1 MSLNFKNISNYNP
14 CMIAET
20 ACGHDGN
27 LNKLKKLISIA
38 KKAGA
43 KVIKFQ
49 IYKLTERSIKGSNEE
64 KIFKRLLLSDQ
75 DWKAAVTYARKNKL
89 SIFADVFGN
98 ESFKL
103 AKKLKVDGYK
113 IHSEDTLNFTFI
125 EKVLNSKKITLIGVG
140 GSHRAEIK
148 SLLEFLNKKKLINN
162 LILMTGVQ
170 TFPTPLEAHSISEI
184 HDLINKYANKDLK
197 IGFSD
202 HVKGGEEE
210 SYLLPLMALSSGASV
225 IEKHFTTNRTFK
237 QTDYHSSL
245 NSNELKKFLDLISKY
260 TTILKPID
268 MMNIW
273 EKNYR
278 KMFKKSPT
286 ITKDKLKGELI
297 KSDDIT
303 YKKNTL
309 TSQSLNLTQ
318 LSNKKLKKNIN
329 AGSQIS
335 LNEINQKVG
344 IIIVA
349 RNSSNRFPNK
359 SLGKICGRES
369 IACLIDRMKRVK
381 NAETIIL
388 ATSIN
393 KSDDVLEK
401 IAKREKIKCFRG
413 SLHNVASRY
422 YNAAKKFK
430 LDHVVRITGDAIL
443 ADELMIDRAIK
454 TQINK
459 GSDVVF
465 MKNMPYGTAKE
476 VFSLRA
482 IEMIAKYSIE
492 PEKTEYLEWFLENSR
507 NFKIEYIS
515 SSYKFDKKIRL
526 TLDYKDDLTQL
537 NKIFYGLKTIKKFRL
552 NDVLKF
558 LKKNKKIVKI
568 NSYLKPKFNRNDIN
582 TNLSI

>member
-1 MSLNFKNISNYNP
+1 
-14 CMIAET
+14 
-20 ACGHDGN
+20 
-27 LNKLKKLISIA
+27 
-38 KKAGA
+38 
-43 KVIKFQ
+43 
-49 IYKLTERSIKGSNEE
+49 
-64 KIFKRLLLSDQ
+64 
-75 DWKAAVTYARKNKL
+75 
-89 SIFADVFGN
+89 
-98 ESFKL
+98 
-103 AKKLKVDGYK
+103 
-113 IHSEDTLNFTFI
+113 
-125 EKVLNSKKITLIGVG
+125 
-140 GSHRAEIK
+140 
-148 SLLEFLNKKKLINN
+148 
-162 LILMTGVQ
+162 MTGVQ

-245 NSNELKKFLDLISKY
+245 NSNEFKKFLDLISKY
-260 TTILKPID
+260 TTILKPLD

-286 ITKDKLKGELI
+286 LTKDKLKGELI

-318 LSNKKLKKNIN
+318 LSNKKLNKNIN

-443 ADELMIDRAIK
+443 ADELMIDKAIK

-526 TLDYKDDLTQL
+526 TLHYKDDLTQL
-537 NKIFYGLKTIKKFRL
+537 NKIFYGLRTIKKFRL